1 MADVLSTQGLIG
13 DPSALPS
20 SVNRVGN
27 TNVTNVSEDI
37 IGDPGAYLERN
48 DMNLSDKVP
57 ILDAETKGTNV
68 DATDSRFNMDA
79 GGLSGD
85 ADTVGNTATATTQ
98 VKKIADTYDAATTFD
113 RIGREENDVDAATGV
128 VRDEAIIDAEDM
140 TVDMTGAGTGRNED
154 GTTNQLGV
162 ALGAFASQDIST
174 VIDTSTVA
182 GKILAQTLGEG
193 KYTDSKQTVQGQL
206 EILTEQ
212 FTGPDGQPRIPTWAA
227 GIARNVNRTFAFT
240 NAGTAGQAAVAQ
252 AMIEATLPIAQQ
264 DAQIFNGIAMKN
276 LDNRQQSV
284 INKALVLSKLE
295 MANLDARMN
304 AALNNSKN
312 FLQMDLA
319 NMSNIQQARVINSQ
333 SRVQSLLEDAKM
345 TNAARMFSAEQ
356 TNDMNKF
363 YDQLDAN
370 ISIFN
375 TEQVNGMKK
384 FNTGEVNDR
393 FEFNANLENSREQ
406 FYKNMQYNID
416 LGNAKWR
423 QSVTLQNNQNIFDA
437 AATDVKNMVGLTS
450 EQLNQMW
457 DRSDAQLDWTWK
469 SSENQADRD
478 LKVFQM
484 KMEMQMAAAQ
494 AKAEKKAGLM
504 GSIGS
509 VLGSVAGGM
518 FGKGGMFGGA
528 GGAAALG
535 SSLGGIGST
544 IGSAVGGIG
553 TAAAGIGSSIMS
565 FLPLLFSDQDLKEN
579 ITRIG
584 THKCGLPLYKW
595 DWTNTAKAIGAEKYH
610 NVGVLAQEAL
620 KTHPHAVSRHPEH
633 GYLTVKYE
641 RLQ

>member
-13 DPSALPS
+13 DPSALPN
-20 SVNRVGN
+20 SVNIVGN
-27 TNVTNVSEDI
+27 TDVTNVSEDI
-37 IGDPGAYLERN
+37 IGDPGAFLERK
-48 DMNLSDKVP
+48 DMKLSDEVP
-57 ILDAETKGTNV
+57 TIDADTEGTNV
-68 DATDSRFNMDA
+68 DAKDPRFDTDTNA
-79 GGLSGD
+79 LSKD
-85 ADTVGNTATATTQ
+85 ADTVGYTNTAVDQ
-98 VKKIADTYDAATTFD
+98 VKKDAETFEAETTFD
-113 RIGREENDVDAATGV
+113 RVTRDENDVDAATGE

-154 GTTNQLGV
+154 GTVNQLGV
-162 ALGAFASQDIST
+162 AVNDFASQDISN

-193 KYTDSKQTVQGQL
+193 NYTDSKQTVMGQL
-206 EILTEQ
+206 ELISEQ
-212 FTGPDGQPRIPTWAA
+212 FTGPDGQPKIPTWAA

-276 LDNRQQSV
+276 LDNKQQAT
-284 INKALVLSKLE
+284 INKAMVLSKLE
-295 MANLDARMN
+295 LANLDARMN

-312 FLQMDLA
+312 FMQMDLA

-333 SRVQSLLEDAKM
+333 ARVQSLLEDAKM

-356 TNDMNKF
+356 SNDMNKF
-363 YDQLDAN
+363 YDQLDTN
-370 ISIFN
+370 IQIFN
-375 TEQVNGMKK
+375 SEQLNGMKR

-393 FEFNANLENSREQ
+393 SEFNSSLENAREQ
-406 FYKNMQYNID
+406 FYQNMQYNID
-416 LGNAKWR
+416 LSNAKWR
-423 QSVTLQNNQNIFDA
+423 QSVTLQNNQNQFDA

-478 LKVFQM
+478 LKMFQM

-494 AKAEKKAGLM
+494 AQAKKKSGLF
-504 GSIGS
+504 GAVGS

-518 FGKGGMFGGA
+518 FGTGGVMAA
-528 GGAAALG
+528 GGG
-535 SSLGGIGST
+535 GWSTLGGL
-544 IGSAVGGIG
+544 AK
-553 TAAAGIGSSIMS
+553 AG
-565 FLPLLFSDQDLKEN
+565 LALFSDEDLKEN

-584 THKCGLPLYKW
+584 THKSGLPLYKW
-595 DWTNTAKAIGAEKYH
+595 DWSEAAKSIGAEKYH
-610 NVGVLAQEAL
+610 NVGVLAQEAM
-620 KTHPHAVSRHPEH
+620 KTHPHAVSRHPIH

>member
-20 SVNRVGN
+20 SVNTVGN
-27 TNVTNVSEDI
+27 TDVTNVSEDI
-37 IGDPGAYLERN
+37 IGDPGAYLDRN
-48 DMNLSDKVP
+48 DMTLSDEVP
-57 ILDAETKGTNV
+57 TIDADTAGTNV
-68 DATDSRFNMDA
+68 DASDSRFNMDA
-79 GGLSGD
+79 DGLSGD
-85 ADTVGNTATATTQ
+85 ADTVGNTATATEQ
-98 VKKIADTYDAATTFD
+98 VKQIAETFDAATTFD
-113 RIGREENDVDAATGV
+113 RIVREENDVDAATGE
-128 VRDEAIIDAEDM
+128 VRDEAIINAEDM
-140 TVDMTGAGTGRNED
+140 TVDMTGAGTGINED

-162 ALGAFASQDIST
+162 AVNDFASQDIST
-174 VIDTSTVA
+174 VIDTTTVA

-193 KYTDSKQTVQGQL
+193 NYTDSKQTVQGQL
-206 EILTEQ
+206 AILTEQ

-276 LDNRQQSV
+276 LDNKQQSV

-312 FLQMDLA
+312 FMQMDLA

-356 TNDMNKF
+356 SNDMNKF

-370 ISIFN
+370 ISMFN

-393 FEFNANLENSREQ
+393 FEFNASLENAREQ

-416 LGNAKWR
+416 LSNAKWR
-423 QSVTLQNNQNIFDA
+423 QSVTLQNNQNVFDA

-478 LKVFQM
+478 MKMFQM
-484 KMEMQMAAAQ
+484 KMEMQMAAMQ
-494 AKAEKKAGLM
+494 AKAQKKSGLM

-518 FGKGGMFGGA
+518 FGDGGMFGGA
-528 GGAAALG
+528 GGASALG
-535 SSLGGIGST
+535 SVFSG
-544 IGSAVGGIG
+544 A
-553 TAAAGIGSSIMS
+553 GSSIMS
-565 FLPLLFSDQDLKEN
+565 GITGLLGGGGGFLSSVASFLPFLSDEDLKEN

-584 THKCGLPLYKW
+584 THKSGLPLYKW

>member
-13 DPSALPS
+13 DPSALPN
-20 SVNRVGN
+20 SVNIVGN
-27 TNVTNVSEDI
+27 TDVTNVSEDI
-37 IGDPGAYLERN
+37 IGDPGAFLERK
-48 DMNLSDKVP
+48 DMKLSDEVP
-57 ILDAETKGTNV
+57 TIDADTEGTNV
-68 DATDSRFNMDA
+68 DAKDPRFDTDTNA
-79 GGLSGD
+79 LSKD
-85 ADTVGNTATATTQ
+85 ADTVGYTNTAVDQ
-98 VKKIADTYDAATTFD
+98 VKKDAETFQAETTFD
-113 RIGREENDVDAATGV
+113 RVTRDENDVDAATGE

-154 GTTNQLGV
+154 GTVNQLGV
-162 ALGAFASQDIST
+162 AVNDFASQDISN

-193 KYTDSKQTVQGQL
+193 NYTDSKQTVMGQL
-206 EILTEQ
+206 ELISEQ
-212 FTGPDGQPRIPTWAA
+212 FTGPDGQPKIPTWAA

-276 LDNRQQSV
+276 LDNKQQAT
-284 INKALVLSKLE
+284 INKAMVLSKLE
-295 MANLDARMN
+295 LANLDARMN

-312 FLQMDLA
+312 FMQMDLA

-333 SRVQSLLEDAKM
+333 ARVQSLLEDAKM

-356 TNDMNKF
+356 SNDMNKF
-363 YDQLDAN
+363 YDQLDTN
-370 ISIFN
+370 IQIFN
-375 TEQVNGMKK
+375 SEQLNGMKR

-393 FEFNANLENSREQ
+393 SEFNSSLENAREQ
-406 FYKNMQYNID
+406 FYQNMQYNID
-416 LGNAKWR
+416 LSNAKWR
-423 QSVTLQNNQNIFDA
+423 QSVTLQNNQNQFDA

-478 LKVFQM
+478 LKMFQM

-494 AKAEKKAGLM
+494 AQAKKKSGLF
-504 GSIGS
+504 GAVGS

-518 FGKGGMFGGA
+518 FGTGGVMAA
-528 GGAAALG
+528 GGG
-535 SSLGGIGST
+535 GWSTLGGL
-544 IGSAVGGIG
+544 AK
-553 TAAAGIGSSIMS
+553 AG
-565 FLPLLFSDQDLKEN
+565 LALFSDEDLKEN

-584 THKCGLPLYKW
+584 THKSGLPLYKW
-595 DWTNTAKAIGAEKYH
+595 DWSEAAKSIGAEKYH
-610 NVGVLAQEAL
+610 NVGVLAQEAM
-620 KTHPHAVSRHPEH
+620 KTHPHAVSRHPIH

>member
-20 SVNRVGN
+20 SVNTVGN
-27 TNVTNVSEDI
+27 TDVTNVSEDI
-37 IGDPGAYLERN
+37 IGDPGAYLDRN
-48 DMNLSDKVP
+48 DMTLSDEVP
-57 ILDAETKGTNV
+57 TIDADTAGTNV
-68 DATDSRFNMDA
+68 DASDSRFNMDA
-79 GGLSGD
+79 DGLSGD
-85 ADTVGNTATATTQ
+85 ADTVGNTTTATEQ
-98 VKKIADTYDAATTFD
+98 VKQIAETFDAATTFD
-113 RIGREENDVDAATGV
+113 RIVREENDVDAATGE
-128 VRDEAIIDAEDM
+128 VRDEAIINAEDM
-140 TVDMTGAGTGRNED
+140 TVDMTGAGTGINED

-162 ALGAFASQDIST
+162 AVNDFASQDIST
-174 VIDTSTVA
+174 VIDTTTVA

-193 KYTDSKQTVQGQL
+193 NYTDSKQTVQGQL
-206 EILTEQ
+206 AILTEQ

-276 LDNRQQSV
+276 LDNKQQSV

-312 FLQMDLA
+312 FMQMDLA

-356 TNDMNKF
+356 SNDMNKF

-370 ISIFN
+370 ISMFN

-393 FEFNANLENSREQ
+393 FEFNASLENAREQ

-416 LGNAKWR
+416 LSNAKWR
-423 QSVTLQNNQNIFDA
+423 QSVTLQNNQNVFDA

-478 LKVFQM
+478 MKMFQM
-484 KMEMQMAAAQ
+484 KMEMQMAAMQ
-494 AKAEKKAGLM
+494 AKAQKKSGLM

-518 FGKGGMFGGA
+518 FGDGGMFGGA
-528 GGAAALG
+528 GGASALG
-535 SSLGGIGST
+535 SVFSG
-544 IGSAVGGIG
+544 A
-553 TAAAGIGSSIMS
+553 GSSIMS
-565 FLPLLFSDQDLKEN
+565 GITGLLGGGGGFLSSVASFLPFLSDEDLKEN

-584 THKCGLPLYKW
+584 THKSGLPLYKW

>member
-13 DPSALPS
+13 DPSALPN
-20 SVNRVGN
+20 SVNIVGN
-27 TNVTNVSEDI
+27 TDVTNVSEDI
-37 IGDPGAYLERN
+37 IGDPGAFLERK
-48 DMNLSDKVP
+48 DMKLSDEVP
-57 ILDAETKGTNV
+57 IIDADTSGTTV
-68 DATDSRFNMDA
+68 DGKDPRFDTDTNA
-79 GGLSGD
+79 LSKD
-85 ADTVGNTATATTQ
+85 ADTVGYTNTAVDQ
-98 VKKIADTYDAATTFD
+98 VKKDAETFQAETTFD
-113 RIGREENDVDAATGV
+113 RVTRDENDVDAATGE
-128 VRDEAIIDAEDM
+128 VRDAAIIDAEDM

-154 GTTNQLGV
+154 GTVNQLGV
-162 ALGAFASQDIST
+162 AVNDFASQDISN

-193 KYTDSKQTVQGQL
+193 NYTDSKQTVMGQL
-206 EILTEQ
+206 ELISEQ
-212 FTGPDGQPRIPTWAA
+212 FTGPDGQPKIPTWAA

-276 LDNRQQSV
+276 LDNKQQAT
-284 INKALVLSKLE
+284 INKAMVLSKLE
-295 MANLDARMN
+295 LANLDARMN

-312 FLQMDLA
+312 FMQMDLA

-333 SRVQSLLEDAKM
+333 ARVQSLLEDAKM

-363 YDQLDAN
+363 YDQLDTN
-370 ISIFN
+370 IQIFN
-375 TEQVNGMKK
+375 SEQLNGMKR

-393 FEFNANLENSREQ
+393 SEFNSSLENAREQ
-406 FYKNMQYNID
+406 FYQNMRYNID
-416 LGNAKWR
+416 LSNAKWR
-423 QSVTLQNNQNIFDA
+423 QSVTLQNNQNKFDA

-478 LKVFQM
+478 MKMFQM
-484 KMEMQMAAAQ
+484 KMEMQMAAMK
-494 AKAEKKAGLM
+494 AKAEKKSGLF
-504 GSIGS
+504 GAIGS
-509 VLGSVAGGM
+509 VMGSVAGGM
-518 FGKGGMFGGA
+518 FGNGGMFGGA
-528 GGAAALG
+528 KGLTTLL
-535 SSLGGIGST
+535 SLW
-544 IGSAVGGIG
+544 
-553 TAAAGIGSSIMS
+553 
-565 FLPLLFSDQDLKEN
+565 PSDEQLKEN
-579 ITRIG
+579 VTRIG
-584 THKCGLPLYKW
+584 THKSGLPLYKW
-595 DWTNTAKAIGAEKYH
+595 DWSETAKSIGAEKFH
-610 NVGVLAQEAL
+610 NVGVMAQEAM

>member
-13 DPSALPS
+13 DPSALPN
-20 SVNRVGN
+20 SVNIVGN
-27 TNVTNVSEDI
+27 TDVTNVSEDI
-37 IGDPGAYLERN
+37 IGDPGAFLERK
-48 DMNLSDKVP
+48 DMKLSDEVP
-57 ILDAETKGTNV
+57 IIDADTSGTTV
-68 DATDSRFNMDA
+68 DGKDPRFDTDTNA
-79 GGLSGD
+79 LSKD
-85 ADTVGNTATATTQ
+85 ADTVGYTNTAVDQ
-98 VKKIADTYDAATTFD
+98 VKKDAETFQAETTFD
-113 RIGREENDVDAATGV
+113 RVTRDENDVDAATGE
-128 VRDEAIIDAEDM
+128 VRDAAIIDAEDM

-154 GTTNQLGV
+154 GTVNQLGV
-162 ALGAFASQDIST
+162 AVNDFASQDISN

-193 KYTDSKQTVQGQL
+193 NYTDSKQTVMGQL
-206 EILTEQ
+206 ELISEQ
-212 FTGPDGQPRIPTWAA
+212 FTGPDGQPKIPTWAA

-276 LDNRQQSV
+276 LDNKQQAT
-284 INKALVLSKLE
+284 INKAMVLSKLE
-295 MANLDARMN
+295 LANLDARMN

-312 FLQMDLA
+312 FMQMDLA

-333 SRVQSLLEDAKM
+333 ARVQSLLEDAKM

-356 TNDMNKF
+356 SNDMNKF

-370 ISIFN
+370 IDIFN

-393 FEFNANLENSREQ
+393 SEFNSSLENAREQ
-406 FYKNMQYNID
+406 FYQNMQYNID
-416 LGNAKWR
+416 LSNAKWR
-423 QSVTLQNNQNIFDA
+423 QSVTLQNNQNKFDA

-478 LKVFQM
+478 MKMFQM
-484 KMEMQMAAAQ
+484 KMEMQMAAMK
-494 AKAEKKAGLM
+494 AKAEKKSGLF
-504 GSIGS
+504 GAIGS
-509 VLGSVAGGM
+509 VMGSVAGGM
-518 FGKGGMFGGA
+518 FGNGGMFGGA
-528 GGAAALG
+528 KGLTTLL
-535 SSLGGIGST
+535 SLW
-544 IGSAVGGIG
+544 
-553 TAAAGIGSSIMS
+553 
-565 FLPLLFSDQDLKEN
+565 PSDEQLKEN
-579 ITRIG
+579 VTRIG
-584 THKCGLPLYKW
+584 THKSGLPLYKW
-595 DWTNTAKAIGAEKYH
+595 DWSETAKSIGAEKFH
-610 NVGVLAQEAL
+610 NVGVMAQEAM

>member
-27 TNVTNVSEDI
+27 TDVTNVSEDI
-37 IGDPGAYLERN
+37 IGDPGAYLDRN
-48 DMNLSDKVP
+48 DMTLSDKVP
-57 ILDAETKGTNV
+57 MLDADTKGTNV
-68 DATDSRFNMDA
+68 DATDPRFSVDTNA
-79 GGLSGD
+79 LSKD
-85 ADTVGNTATATTQ
+85 ADTVGNTSTAINQ
-98 VKKIADTYDAATTFD
+98 VKKGAETFEAETTFD
-113 RIGREENDVDAATGV
+113 RVTREENDVDAVTGE
-128 VRDEAIIDAEDM
+128 VRDEAIIDAESM
-140 TVDMTGAGTGRNED
+140 TVDMTGAGTGVNED
-154 GTTNQLGV
+154 GTTNQLGTS
-162 ALGAFASQDIST
+162 LNKFASQNISN
-174 VIDTSTVA
+174 VIDTSTVS

-193 KYTDSKQTVQGQL
+193 NYTDAKQTVQGQL
-206 EILTEQ
+206 KILTEQ
-212 FTGPDGQPRIPTWAA
+212 FTGPDGQPKIPTWAA

-240 NAGTAGQAAVAQ
+240 NAGSAGQAAIAQ

-264 DAQIFNGIAMKN
+264 DAQIFSSIAMKN
-276 LDNRQQSV
+276 LDNKQQAT
-284 INKALVLSKLE
+284 INKAMILSKLE
-295 MANLDARMN
+295 LANLDARMN

-312 FLQMDLA
+312 FMQMDLA
-319 NMSNIQQARVINSQ
+319 NMSNIQQARIINSQ

-363 YDQLDAN
+363 YDQLDTN

-375 TEQVNGMKK
+375 AEQLNGMKK

-393 FEFNANLENSREQ
+393 SEFNSSLENAREQ
-406 FYKNMQYNID
+406 FYQNMQYNID
-416 LGNAKWR
+416 MSNAKWR
-423 QSVTLQNNQNIFDA
+423 QSVTLQNNQNVFDA

-484 KMEMQMAAAQ
+484 KMEMQMAAMK
-494 AKAEKKAGLM
+494 AKADKKKGLF
-504 GSIGS
+504 GAIGS
-509 VLGSVAGGM
+509 VMGSVAGNM
-518 FGKGGMFGGA
+518 FGAGGVMASGGA
-528 GGAAALG
+528 GWGALA
-535 SSLGGIGST
+535 
-544 IGSAVGGIG
+544 
-553 TAAAGIGSSIMS
+553 TAGKSILS
-565 FLPLLFSDQDLKEN
+565 FLPFLSDEHLKEN

-584 THKCGLPLYKW
+584 THKSGLPLYKW
-595 DWTNTAKAIGAEKYH
+595 DWSDTAKSIGAEKFH
-610 NVGVLAQEAL
+610 NVGVLAQEAM
-620 KTHPHAVSRHPEH
+620 KTHPHAVSRHPIH